1 MLIDKPPIVG
11 GREPSS
17 QPPEHAA
24 TISAVDTSNTPAPA
38 RRRAAAHPA
47 PICATASGTGCPAG
61 TSRSMPVPQ
70 LALARRSSHA
80 NPTRIGSACAANRT
94 SQPRT
99 VEAGRPAAAQIRR
112 HPQPLAQASNADQ
125 ITDTA
130 STRRPR
136 QNRGSSTCERPHPPA
151 REQIP
156 RRGRIRRTD
165 SAASRTNR
173 GAACPHGAN
182 PTPHCGHASSPERN
196 WLSTREGSGPTMT
209 NGPPPGAFERPFPTA
224 CQRIREGPLAFKIRP
239 SLTSRPH
246 HDATIPGQTRPAS
259 RPHHQRPKAP
269 RNSSLR
275 ETLNNWKKSG
285 APVLGSRLIRIPP
298 AVAGTGVAG

>member
-1 MLIDKPPIVG
+1 M
-11 GREPSS
+11 
-17 QPPEHAA
+17 
-24 TISAVDTSNTPAPA
+24 SAPTPA
-38 RRRAAAHPA
+38 
-47 PICATASGTGCPAG
+47 
-61 TSRSMPVPQ
+61 SRSS
-70 LALARRSSHA
+70 RA
-80 NPTRIGSACAANRT
+80 NPTRIGSACAENRA
-94 SQPRT
+94 SHPRT

-112 HPQPLAQASNADQ
+112 HPQPVAQANNADQ

-136 QNRGSSTCERPHPPA
+136 QNRGNSTCERPHPPA

-165 SAASRTNR
+165 PAPSRTNR

-182 PTPHCGHASSPERN
+182 ATPHRGHASSPERN
-196 WLSTREGSGPTMT
+196 WLSTQEGSGPTMT

-246 HDATIPGQTRPAS
+246 RDATIPDQARPAS
-259 RPHHQRPKAP
+259 HPHRQRLKALP
-269 RNSSLR
+269 NSSLR
-275 ETLNNWKKSG
+275 ETLNRWWKSRNLRVLKHLAVQCGASFAGCRSG
-285 APVLGSRLIRIPP
+285 CVIEVRSS
-298 AVAGTGVAG
+298 GVRGGRPGRRS